1 MFDPKFDELIA
12 VMARDVA
19 VRTTQ
24 EGRALEL
31 ALAALTILS
40 ECGTITG
47 ADVCRLAAAVGYD
60 AGAVAAA
67 WKTRAGFETGARAR
81 ALDTPLARVLPLG

>member
-1 MFDPKFDELIA
+1 MFDPNMNELVA

-24 EGRALEL
+24 EGRAIDL
-31 ALAALTILS
+31 ALAVLTVLS

-47 ADVCRLAAAVGYD
+47 ADVCDIATAVGYN
-60 AGAVAAA
+60 ASAVAAA
-67 WKTRAGFETGARAR
+67 WQTRAAFENSARAK
-81 ALDTPLARVLPLG
+81 ALDAPLARVLPLR